1 MVSGSEAIGE
11 PLAKDDFY
19 QGNQG
24 DRIEVPVLENDFFPD
39 GSTGSYTQPA
49 NGTIESINNGT
60 MIVYVPE
67 GGFCGF
73 DTFNYTITEP
83 SSLLSSTGV
92 VTIFVACQGQSLMP
106 TASPTP
112 LSTTEWPVLIVNA
125 DSALTGQNE
134 SVVIPVLENDLYPEG
149 SSASFN
155 QPGNGIIGMSK
166 DGIVYEPHEDFC
178 GPDFFNYT
186 ITDSTQ
192 QLTGTATVSVLVD
205 CDVKANDD
213 LAIVV
218 GGSFVII
225 PVLDNDSYGTMPS
238 ADLSILSLSVP
249 SQGIAE
255 IAVGNVKYT
264 PNPQICEN
272 SISENVM
279 DSFLYTIQNQV
290 GATDF
295 ASVSI
300 EICCTCEYSNNAPFV
315 LNDAISTTFNTPVSV
330 NVLDNDEDADGDD
343 LKVTQII
350 LDAVNGTC
358 TISGNGQQVTYSPGE
373 DFDGIDV
380 CVYEACDD
388 GNECGDAEITIT
400 VARNQ
405 APIAMEDSATTT
417 QGKSVLVN
425 VLDND
430 YDNDGDELK
439 VTSVTSASQGSCRVT
454 GDSMSILYISDAFY
468 VGEDSC
474 VYTVCDTGGACDTA
488 AVVIEISPPNGE
500 PIATNDEVSVPQDS
514 GLVILNVLDND
525 EDSDGDQLI
534 VDAILYDA
542 NNGVC
547 AVHDQGSSVSYT
559 PNSGYSGQD
568 ICVYSVCDT
577 KKSCDSAAVTI
588 IIQAA
593 PNENPTEAPQT
604 NSNTSPIAMD
614 DFATTQE
621 FEPIFVNV
629 VTNDIDTDGGALS
642 LSPATI
648 SCKEGGSI
656 QVVGDGSGGVVEY
669 TPPIEFVGVDT
680 CMYTVCD
687 KSDACDSANL
697 VVTVESAALPP
708 IAENDDR
715 ETELNSPIDIYVTEN
730 DMSPENLPLAIS
742 GVQTTS
748 QQGGSVSIV
757 GNETSSFVLYQPP
770 VDFVGNDQFSY
781 SITDGSKNASAIVY
795 IAVTLPSSV
804 PLAKNDTCTT
814 SMNHSVLVYVLDNDD
829 GTENASLTLTS
840 ANNALNGT
848 CVVLEA
854 ELIKYTPNPGYA
866 GVDSCIYSVL
876 DESGLSSDAV
886 LTITVL
892 PVALP
897 INISTE
903 SSEGTGIIVFSS
915 LFHYPTFDVPGIRIV
930 TDPVHGTVGPDESEV
945 GTFIYTTEPG
955 YDGTDSFE
963 YEICTTNDPIL
974 CAQSTVTITVLATA
988 DIVTNEAFPAQASP
1002 TALNDNTTTVMGVSV
1017 VTDVLAND
1025 FDPEDDELIIIEDSL
1040 IDGIN
1045 GTCLIAGR
1053 NIEYIPS
1060 AGFVGVDT
1068 CTYSISDD
1076 RGGTDSAILAVTVFP
1091 LVKPMNETTDVDT
1104 PVAISIADS
1113 LESPNINPSTGVKV
1127 YNAPING
1134 EVEVM
1139 NDGTL
1144 IYTPYAGFEGVDVF
1158 EYEICASNTPN
1169 LCSYSSASILVTTEF
1184 SGGSNDVPGFA
1195 FTDNEG
1201 EADAD
1206 DFIATSSYICNEVS
1220 LSEVISTRISFKY
1233 DLINNNDDD
1242 LETTI
1247 DLIELKL
1254 QNLLRNEVVCNGRR
1268 RLRHLSIKN
1277 MVGVNTNPP
1286 DKESDRTCI
1295 SNKGKCVV
1303 IDAGITVFG
1312 DVNIEEVKEIIKTNL
1327 PAIVSEASGFN
1338 TSALNSGDSTDPK
1351 ESSQFEYVAIAGAAA
1366 VVAIGAALFI
1376 RQKTQKKITR
1386 NNLEE
1391 VKPWIKQ
1398 KTSRRDI
1405 DTIDSSGFNTKEWPK
1420 SSFVN
1425 SSNTTPKKVNKPFF
1439 FEEKQASPELIP
1451 ISPANSIFS
1460 IPSSKS
1466 NREYN
1471 VEDTVDL

>member
-1 MVSGSEAIGE
+1 MNSSQC
-11 PLAKDDFY
+11 L
-19 QGNQG
+19 
-24 DRIEVPVLENDFFPD
+24 RSL
-39 GSTGSYTQPA
+39 
-49 NGTIESINNGT
+49 
-60 MIVYVPE
+60 
-67 GGFCGF
+67 
-73 DTFNYTITEP
+73 P
-83 SSLLSSTGV
+83 S
-92 VTIFVACQGQSLMP
+92 
-106 TASPTP
+106 
-112 LSTTEWPVLIVNA
+112 
-125 DSALTGQNE
+125 
-134 SVVIPVLENDLYPEG
+134 
-149 SSASFN
+149 
-155 QPGNGIIGMSK
+155 K
-166 DGIVYEPHEDFC
+166 
-178 GPDFFNYT
+178 
-186 ITDSTQ
+186 
-192 QLTGTATVSVLVD
+192 
-205 CDVKANDD
+205 
-213 LAIVV
+213 
-218 GGSFVII
+218 
-225 PVLDNDSYGTMPS
+225 
-238 ADLSILSLSVP
+238 
-249 SQGIAE
+249 
-255 IAVGNVKYT
+255 
-264 PNPQICEN
+264 
-272 SISENVM
+272 
-279 DSFLYTIQNQV
+279 
-290 GATDF
+290 
-295 ASVSI
+295 
-300 EICCTCEYSNNAPFV
+300 
-315 LNDAISTTFNTPVSV
+315 
-330 NVLDNDEDADGDD
+330 
-343 LKVTQII
+343 
-350 LDAVNGTC
+350 
-358 TISGNGQQVTYSPGE
+358 
-373 DFDGIDV
+373 
-380 CVYEACDD
+380 
-388 GNECGDAEITIT
+388 
-400 VARNQ
+400 
-405 APIAMEDSATTT
+405 
-417 QGKSVLVN
+417 
-425 VLDND
+425 
-430 YDNDGDELK
+430 
-439 VTSVTSASQGSCRVT
+439 
-454 GDSMSILYISDAFY
+454 
-468 VGEDSC
+468 
-474 VYTVCDTGGACDTA
+474 
-488 AVVIEISPPNGE
+488 
-500 PIATNDEVSVPQDS
+500 
-514 GLVILNVLDND
+514 ILNVLDND
-525 EDSDGDQLI
+525 EDSDGDQLT

-568 ICVYSVCDT
+568 ICVYSVCDA

-593 PNENPTEAPQT
+593 PDENPTESPQN

-629 VTNDIDTDGGALS
+629 VTNDIDTEGDALS
-642 LSPATI
+642 LSPAII

-715 ETELNSPIDIYVTEN
+715 ETEKNSPINIYVTEN

-742 GVQTTS
+742 GVQMTS
-748 QQGGSVSIV
+748 QQGGSVSIM
-757 GNETSSFVLYQPP
+757 GNETSSYVLYQPP
-770 VDFVGNDQFSY
+770 LDFVGNDQFSY
-781 SITDGSKNASAIVY
+781 SSKYRPLQSFAIHTILLVLNIIFVTSLMSTCSVTDGSKNASAIVY
-795 IAVTLPSSV
+795 IAVTLPKSV
-804 PLAKNDTCTT
+804 PLAKNDACTT

-829 GTENASLTLTS
+829 GTENASLTITS
-840 ANNALNGT
+840 ANNGLNGT

-866 GVDSCIYSVL
+866 GVDSCIYSVS
-876 DESGLSSDAV
+876 DESGSSSDAV

-903 SSEGTGIIVFSS
+903 SGEGTGIIVFSS

-945 GTFIYTTEPG
+945 GTFVYTPEPG

-963 YEICTTNDPIL
+963 YEICTNNDPVL
-974 CAQSTVTITVLATA
+974 CAKSTVTITVLATA
-988 DIVTNEAFPAQASP
+988 DIVTNAAFPAQASP
-1002 TALNDNTTTVMGVSV
+1002 TALSDNTTTVMGVSV

-1025 FDPEDDELIIIEDSL
+1025 FDPDDDELTIIEDSL

-1068 CTYSISDD
+1068 CTYSITDG

-1104 PVAISIADS
+1104 PVAISVADS
-1113 LESPNINPSTGVKV
+1113 LESPNVDPSTGVKV
-1127 YNAPING
+1127 YSAPSNG

-1144 IYTPYAGFEGVDVF
+1144 IYTPYAGFEGVDIF

-1195 FTDNEG
+1195 FTDDEG
-1201 EADAD
+1201 EADSD

-1220 LSEVISTRISFKY
+1220 LSEVIATRISFKY
-1233 DLINNNDDD
+1233 DLINNNEED

-1254 QNLLRNEVVCNGRR
+1254 QNLLRKEVVCNGRR

-1312 DVNIEEVKEIIKTNL
+1312 DVDIEEVKEIIKTNL

-1338 TSALNSGDSTDPK
+1338 TSALNSGNSTDPK
-1351 ESSQFEYVAIAGAAA
+1351 KSSQFEYVAIAGAAA

-1376 RQKTQKKITR
+1376 RQKTHKKIAR

-1398 KTSRRDI
+1398 KSSLRDI
-1405 DTIDSSGFNTKEWPK
+1405 DTIDSFGVNAKQWPK

-1425 SSNTTPKKVNKPFF
+1425 SSNTTPKKENKPSF